1 MEKENNNLLTKI
13 NELEKENNN
22 DEIQKDLDNLRE
34 LVQNYE
40 TEQHNNIIINEKIK
54 KQNEEKNKNKINELQ
69 KKLEEEKEKFSN

>member
-13 NELEKENNN
+13 NDLEKEKENNN

-40 TEQHNNIIINEKIK
+40 TEQHNNIIINEKK
-54 KQNEEKNKNKINELQ
+54 TK
-69 KKLEEEKEKFSN
+69 